1 MIEKMFAR
9 KVDSMEKIS
18 YVSLWVGKFSS
29 IEELENYLLIAYTED
44 GDAIPSQFEKDFN
57 IEYFD
62 EDFSEA
68 HYENDEV
75 HKFSQLLESCSYND
89 VVIPN
94 FVEKFGENLPTSANS
109 MILLYDFEYNKSGT
123 HDKTHPVKYV
133 GSVRYE

>member
-1 MIEKMFAR
+1 MIEKMFVR
-9 KVDSMEKIS
+9 KVDCMEKIS

-29 IEELENYLLIAYTED
+29 IKELENYLLIAYTED

-68 HYENDEV
+68 HYEEVKV
-75 HKFSQLLESCSYND
+75 HKLSQLLEGCSYDD

-94 FVEKFGENLPTSANS
+94 FVEKYGEVLPTNANS
-109 MILLYDFEYNKSGT
+109 LILLYDFEHTKSRDDDEI
-123 HDKTHPVKYV
+123 HCVKYV
-133 GSVRYE
+133 GSVQYE